1 MSSATGAAGGFL
13 NFDEP
18 NPKSHQGQDTTNS
31 QDSNLEV
38 VVAPVPIAL
47 NPYKESVVPNDIG
60 DYLLPGGEKFGMF
73 SDPYATMV
81 YQKAKDGVRNGRY
94 WLENRVTDSDFTPR
108 ELKLLELL
116 SVVKIATRSQIERA
130 IFPDQIGD
138 KVILDFLKKCRSS
151 GFLCAFSW
159 VTPLK
164 EDRKKPLVYG
174 LTKSGFDAAEIALQK
189 RLPDDWW
196 FRPIDVTVGKG
207 PDMQSFFYDLV
218 SSELHSELI
227 RIDRLISWQR
237 RPGIRYNGSF
247 THHPTA
253 TFEVIKDEGE
263 FRLFWVEVVRPSK
276 DWVSKTKIRFQ
287 RTQTAYTSLEGYQK
301 PVRVIVIVDG
311 DSRIPVISQLAKVYM
326 PDVEVRFTTDERL
339 LKGLD
344 QDTFILYDHT
354 DQQLISTPV
363 SFLQPGYEGMSASEY
378 YSLQD
383 MDLQDEDQFEE

>member
-1 MSSATGAAGGFL
+1 MSSSSGTAGGLLKFEEIQK
-13 NFDEP
+13 N
-18 NPKSHQGQDTTNS
+18 HQAQDTAQP
-31 QDSNLEV
+31 QDSSNLEV

-47 NPYKESVVPNDIG
+47 NPYKESIVPNDIG
-60 DYLLPGGEKFGMF
+60 DYLLPGGEKFGLF

-81 YQKAKDGVRNGRY
+81 YQRSKDGMRNGRY
-94 WLENRVTDSDFTPR
+94 WLENRVIDTDFTPR

-116 SVVKIATRSQIERA
+116 STVKIATRSQIERA
-130 IFPDQIGD
+130 IFKNIQGD
-138 KVILDFLKKCRSS
+138 KTVLNFLKNCRNS

-164 EDRKKPLVYG
+164 EDRKKPLIYG

-196 FRPIDVTVGKG
+196 FRPIEVSLGKG

-237 RPGIRYNGSF
+237 RPAIRYNDSF

-253 TFEVIKDEGE
+253 SFEVIKDQGE
-263 FRLFWVEVVRPSK
+263 FRLFWVEVVRPAK
-276 DWVSKTKIRFQ
+276 DWVNRTKNRFKW
-287 RTQTAYTSLEGYQK
+287 TQTAYSSLTGYQK

-311 DSRIPVISQLAKVYM
+311 DSRIPVISHLAKVYM

-344 QDTFILYDHT
+344 QDTFVSYDHSE
-354 DQQLISTPV
+354 QQLISTPI
-363 SFLQPGYEGMSASEY
+363 SFLQPNHNGMSASEY

-383 MDLQDEDQFEE
+383 MNLQDEDQFEE